1 MSTQPSAP
9 GPVKCNVKLENDG
22 SVHDAWYLIP
32 VETLSELFR
41 YFNEYFMRYYEPT
54 RRVKKIY
61 CITPYYSLETVH
73 NDWKLSYDVKHL
85 ETDREVENM
94 FRWRTN
100 VGDPLYLYVT
110 SQLSN

>member
-9 GPVKCNVKLENDG
+9 GPVKCTVKLENDG

-61 CITPYYSLETVH
+61 YITPYYSLETVH
-73 NDWKLSYDVKHL
+73 NDWKLIYDVKQL